1 MRQTI
6 AEGVFASLD
15 RLGWARCKLRDCGG
29 WTVKGTS
36 RRLPTTYRRLCV
48 SLAGW
53 DRRHQRRWVNARLR
67 HPDTRDLPS
76 GLLSED
82 KVFWKE
88 FMVASRHGRIKE
100 RRMFSASALT
110 YTSFFNRPMSPPLTT
125 VQSRGSRRPAPR
137 IPGRAARGWPSRLQ
151 GRSGSGQLLRASNAF
166 FPSHR
171 SVFQE
176 RRPANHIRYAD
187 HRLAAVGIGETQ
199 VFP

>member
-1 MRQTI
+1 M
-6 AEGVFASLD
+6 
-15 RLGWARCKLRDCGG
+15 
-29 WTVKGTS
+29 KGTS

-88 FMVASRHGRIKE
+88 FMVASCHGRIKE

-171 SVFQE
+171 SYSKSADLPTTSDMRTIASRPLASV
-176 RRPANHIRYAD
+176 RRRSSPKTKWT
-187 HRLAAVGIGETQ
+187 GCC
-199 VFP
+199 FPWSIAMLEAYR